1 MDQAARSIPPLERMD
16 DWEMGWCESLATMRG
31 DQGLLEKLR
40 QEKQNR
46 KDRQIRQAPGL
57 LPDWIVKD
65 MSEDRD
71 QGGEK
76 MLLPA

>member
-16 DWEMGWCESLATMRG
+16 DWEMGWCESLANMRG
-31 DQGLLEKLR
+31 DQELLERMR

-46 KDRQIRQAPGL
+46 KDRQTRQAPGL
-57 LPDWIVKD
+57 LSDWIVKD
-65 MSEDRD
+65 TSEGREHS
-71 QGGEK
+71 GEM